1 MKSNHNII
9 RELLKRHPEG
19 LKSREIADITGIDKR
34 VVNKALESV
43 FGVYIDRWE
52 RSVFRNTLSAV
63 WVVVDV
69 PENCPKPE
77 NTGRRSRERI
87 RNPADA
93 TFLKRKQGEIND

>member
-9 RELLKRHPEG
+9 RALLKQHPDG

-34 VVNKALESV
+34 VVNKALEGV

-52 RSVFRNTLSAV
+52 RSAFRNTLSAV

-69 PENCPKPE
+69 PENCPKPA
-77 NTGRRSRERI
+77 NSGRRSLEQI
-87 RNPADA
+87 CNPDDA
-93 TFLKRKQGEIND
+93 IFLKQRQGEIND

>member
-9 RELLKRHPEG
+9 RALLKQYPDG
-19 LKSREIADITGIDKR
+19 LKSSDMARLTGIDTR
-34 VVNKALESV
+34 AVNKALENV

-52 RSVFRNTLSAV
+52 KATYRNTLAAI

-77 NTGRRSRERI
+77 NTGRR
-87 RNPADA
+87 N
-93 TFLKRKQGEIND
+93 KQKPKD

>member
-9 RELLKRHPEG
+9 RELLKRHPDG

-69 PENCPKPE
+69 PENCPKPA
-77 NTGRRSRERI
+77 NTGRRSCERI
-87 RNPADA
+87 RNPDDA
-93 TFLKRKQGEIND
+93 IFLNKRREIND

>member
-1 MKSNHNII
+1 
-9 RELLKRHPEG
+9 

-52 RSVFRNTLSAV
+52 KAVFRNTLSAV

-69 PENCPKPE
+69 PENCPKPA
-77 NTGRRSRERI
+77 NTGRRSCERI
-87 RNPADA
+87 RNPDDA
-93 TFLKRKQGEIND
+93 IFLNKRREIND

>member
-9 RELLKRHPEG
+9 RELLKKHPDG
-19 LKSREIADITGIDKR
+19 LKSSEIAQLTGIDNR
-34 VVNKALESV
+34 SINKSLESV

-52 RSVFRNTLSAV
+52 KSSYRNTLAAI

-69 PENCPKPE
+69 PENCPKPD

-87 RNPADA
+87 RTEED
-93 TFLKRKQGEIND
+93 

>member
-9 RELLKRHPEG
+9 RDTLKQHPDG
-19 LKSREIADITGIDKR
+19 LKSSDISKLTGIDKR

-52 RSVFRNTLSAV
+52 NATYRNTLAAI

-69 PENCPKPE
+69 PENCPKP
-77 NTGRRSRERI
+77 NHTGRRTKLNSE
-87 RNPADA
+87 D
-93 TFLKRKQGEIND
+93 

>member
-1 MKSNHNII
+1 MKSNHNVI

-19 LKSREIADITGIDKR
+19 LKSREIIEITGIDKR

-52 RSVFRNTLSAV
+52 KSVFRNTLSAV

-77 NTGRRSRERI
+77 NTGRRSREKI
-87 RNPADA
+87 CNPDDA
-93 TFLKRKQGEIND
+93 IFLNKRREIND

>member
-1 MKSNHNII
+1 VKSNHNII

-52 RSVFRNTLSAV
+52 KSTFQNTLAAI

-93 TFLKRKQGEIND
+93 KFLKRRQGEIND

>member
-1 MKSNHNII
+1 VKSNHNII
-9 RELLKRHPEG
+9 RELLKRHPDG

-63 WVVVDV
+63 CVVVDV
-69 PENCPKPE
+69 PEYCPKPA
-77 NTGRRSRERI
+77 NSGRRSRERI
-87 RNPADA
+87 SNPDDA
-93 TFLKRKQGEIND
+93 TFLNRRREEND

>member
-1 MKSNHNII
+1 VKSNHNII

-63 WVVVDV
+63 WLVVDV
-69 PENCPKPE
+69 PENCPKPA
-77 NTGRRSRERI
+77 NTGRRSCERT
-87 RNPADA
+87 RNPDDA
-93 TFLKRKQGEIND
+93 IFLNKRREIND